1 MNRQDGP
8 LLVGAVDQLTPG
20 KIVPLLRNAAG
31 ELIVTSGGA
40 SGSTVDLISVGGSPI
55 AIGQAAMA
63 ASLPVVIASD
73 QSPIPITG
81 TISAT
86 NPSVDAT
93 GGAVPS
99 DATYIGI
106 NIGGNLTGPVGGHG
120 TAAGALRVE
129 LPTDGTGVIAGVTTV
144 SAVTAVTSITNPVT
158 VVQATGTSLH
168 TVVDSGTITAV
179 TSITNPVTVAQATAT
194 SLKAEVIGAGTA
206 GTANA
211 GVVTVQGIAA
221 MTPLLVTPAANS
233 AVNLAQLDGNTV
245 STGNGG
251 TGTGVLRVAQVND
264 GTGVLATVTNVA
276 TIGTS
281 VTPGTAA
288 ANLGKAEDSGHTTA
302 DVGVFALAVRQD
314 SPDTAVTNTT
324 ADYSQVSVSS
334 TGALR
339 NAPMSEDFAALA
351 NGPQVKKYYAN
362 TGAVTDGIVWSP
374 ASGKRWYVTDL
385 VMTTSAA
392 ATVTFEDDKA
402 GGDEI
407 VLAGDF
413 AANSGLSSH
422 FQTPLYSGE
431 DAADLLVTTS
441 AGNIKITITGY
452 EI

>member
-99 DATYIGI
+99 DATYVGI
-106 NIGGNLTGPVGGHG
+106 NIGGNLTGAVGGHG

-144 SAVTAVTSITNPVT
+144 STVSAVTAITNPLPAGNNNIGDVDVASLPALPAGSNVIGHVITDTGSTTAVTGNVT
-158 VVQATGTSLH
+158 VVQPTGTNLH
-168 TVVDSGTITAV
+168 AVVDSGTIT
-179 TSITNPVTVAQATAT
+179 
-194 SLKAEVIGAGTA
+194 
-206 GTANA
+206 
-211 GVVTVQGIAA
+211 
-221 MTPLLVTPAANS
+221 
-233 AVNLAQLDGNTV
+233 TV
-245 STGNGG
+245 ST
-251 TGTGVLRVAQVND
+251 V
-264 GTGVLATVTNVA
+264 
-276 TIGTS
+276 TS
-281 VTPGTAA
+281 VTAIANALPAGNNNIGDVDIASIAAGNNNIGDVDVASVVPGTAA
-288 ANLGKAEDSGHTTA
+288 TNLGKAEDSGHTTA

-314 SPDTAVTNTT
+314 SPDTAVTDTT

-385 VMTTSAA
+385 IVTISAA
-392 ATVTFEDDKA
+392 ATITFEDDKA

-422 FQTPLYSGE
+422 FQTPLFSGE
-431 DAADLLVTTS
+431 DAADLMVTTT
-441 AGNIKITITGY
+441 AGNVKVTVVGY